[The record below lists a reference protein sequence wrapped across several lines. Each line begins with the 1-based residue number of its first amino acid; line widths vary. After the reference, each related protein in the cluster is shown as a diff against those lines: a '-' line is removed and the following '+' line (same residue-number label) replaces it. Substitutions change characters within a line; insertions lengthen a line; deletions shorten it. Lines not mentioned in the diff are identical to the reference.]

1 MRLINSIPLRVHC
14 WGGLGSQLYALST
27 VHDLKLK
34 YPKRRIKLVLHT
46 GGVTKRLSEL
56 DFIHNIDFEIVQI
69 NDFHIQ
75 DKSDK
80 NKANMSNVKLKI
92 LLKKILYT
100 LNFIVSANSDLDFDK
115 VRLWTIS
122 IRGHYFNRTVSPEFY
137 SYLLKY
143 TELDY
148 RHPNL
153 SQIRIAIH
161 YRMGDLLTLTEKSI
175 SPANKIVN
183 MVKQLQKLH
192 KNLEIYVYSDS
203 PQIAKET
210 LFNAGLTD
218 KFEVMDLPT
227 IDVIREC
234 IDANYFIGT
243 GSKISL
249 WIVNIRRYMGET
261 DHNYLDGFDDK
272 LYKDH

>member
-69 NDFHIQ
+69 NDFHLQ

-80 NKANMSNVKLKI
+80 NKANMSNVKLKV

-100 LNFIVSANSDLDFDK
+100 LNFIVFANSDLDFDK

-161 YRMGDLLTLTEKSI
+161 YRMGDLLTITEKSI

-183 MVKQLQKLH
+183 IVKQLQKLH

-261 DHNYLDGFDDK
+261 NHNYLDGFDDK